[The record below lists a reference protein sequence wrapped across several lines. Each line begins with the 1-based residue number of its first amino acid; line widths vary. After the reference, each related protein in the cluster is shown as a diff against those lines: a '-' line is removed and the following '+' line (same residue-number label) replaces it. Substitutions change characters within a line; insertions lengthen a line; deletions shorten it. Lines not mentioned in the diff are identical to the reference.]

1 LREGEPSIEVN
12 ASRDALDLASYNLFP
27 GEERI
32 VGLRLR
38 EILRDAAKK
47 M

>member
-1 LREGEPSIEVN
+1 LKEGEPSIQVN
-12 ASRDALDLASYNLFP
+12 TGSEGLDLASYNLMP

-38 EILRDAAKK
+38 ELLSDSKRA
-47 M
+47 